1 MAYEFEFAAEACH
14 SYKRPESNYN
24 RKHGPLVPYP
34 CRTRATRI
42 RSAWRRT
49 GWFTSIRHSTKNYA
63 RLRLSTGTQLSLCC
77 SNALPN
83 PQHFIGL
90 DQHFIVVKDMK
101 GNLNVGK
108 PLTHLIIIPIHD
120 PAIKNN
126 NSYPP
131 RNTSISTQSLPSLLS
146 ILFVANH
153 SYSISPP
160 LHINAQNT
168 MYILRSNYRV
178 PTAKDHYFGASCLS
192 DSPIGSK
199 LNWKRTWLLI
209 YIRIRMESF

>member
-1 MAYEFEFAAEACH
+1 
-14 SYKRPESNYN
+14 
-24 RKHGPLVPYP
+24 
-34 CRTRATRI
+34 
-42 RSAWRRT
+42 
-49 GWFTSIRHSTKNYA
+49 
-63 RLRLSTGTQLSLCC
+63 
-77 SNALPN
+77 
-83 PQHFIGL
+83 
-90 DQHFIVVKDMK
+90 MK

-108 PLTHLIIIPIHD
+108 SLTHSIIIPIHD

-160 LHINAQNT
+160 LHINTQNT

-209 YIRIRMESF
+209 YICTNTHGIILSLIENIRIEFNRFHVSPTQQTRSTIEAMNRKMSPVVRFILEILEP